1 MPRILDGNR
10 VRDEIKSEL
19 KPRVEALA
27 AKGRPP
33 GLAVV
38 LVGHNPASEI
48 YVRNKIK
55 TCHDLGIYSES
66 ITPPDSIST
75 AELLA
80 IVEGLNARAEIDGIL
95 VQLPLPPQVDSKR
108 ILMAVAPAKDVD
120 GFHPCN
126 VGALVA
132 GLPAP
137 RACTPAGIIELLKR
151 GGIAISGRRAV
162 VVGRS
167 DIVGKPVAMLLLHEH
182 ATVTICHSKTPDL
195 PAVCREADI
204 LVAAIGRAAMITRD
218 FIREGATVIDV
229 GTNLSEGPR
238 PGGANLPELGGETCV
253 FRSEG
258 QCAGGRRGSDR
269 RGGTGRGV
277 YAGARRRGAADHRH
291 ADGEHG
297 RLGRAPLGRMLKVGL
312 TGGIASWKVVC
323 RRGAG
328 GLSDA

>member
-10 VRDEIKSEL
+10 VRDEIKAEL
-19 KPRVEALA
+19 KPRIAALA
-27 AKGRPP
+27 AQGRPP

-66 ITPPDSIST
+66 ITPPDTIST
-75 AELLA
+75 EELLG
-80 IVEGLNARAEIDGIL
+80 IVQALNERAEIDGIL
-95 VQLPLPPQVDSKR
+95 VQLPLPAQVDTKR
-108 ILMAVAPAKDVD
+108 ILMAVSPAKDVD

-151 GGIAISGRRAV
+151 GEIPIAGKRAV

-167 DIVGKPVAMLLLHEH
+167 DIVGKPVSMLLLHEH

-195 PAVCREADI
+195 KSVCREADI
-204 LVAAIGRAAMITRD
+204 LVAAIGRAAMITGAY
-218 FIREGATVIDV
+218 IREGATVIDV
-229 GTNLSEGPR
+229 GTNHVGDREQAARIFRNSAEKLANFDKRGSLLVGDVDPIDVIEKAGAYTPV
-238 PGGANLPELGGETCV
+238 PGGVGPLTIAMLMVNTVASAER
-253 FRSEG
+253 RS
-258 QCAGGRRGSDR
+258 
-269 RGGTGRGV
+269 GV
-277 YAGARRRGAADHRH
+277 
-291 ADGEHG
+291 
-297 RLGRAPLGRMLKVGL
+297 
-312 TGGIASWKVVC
+312 C
-323 RRGAG
+323 
-328 GLSDA
+328 